1 LFFKCLRFHRK
12 IRCRC
17 HIDNHSSRGDETAIT
32 AGIPA
37 SAASLAA
44 TEEDDMSS
52 QHRITGVFSAAA
64 TPLNAD
70 GNPDLGLFT
79 EHCHRLLQEG
89 CHGVALL
96 GTTGEANS
104 FSGTER
110 RTILEA
116 ALKAGIPAERLLPGT
131 GVAAIPETVE
141 LTRHALSLGVT
152 KVVMLPPF
160 YYKGVSDDGL
170 FAAYSRVLETVADSR
185 LQVIL
190 YHIPQ
195 VSGVPLS
202 LPLIGRLIEAFPGT
216 VVGIKES
223 AGDFNNMQ
231 AMIAAYPG
239 FSVLAGADPLLLPLL
254 KAGGAGCITATS
266 NLVAD
271 SLRTVYDNVHDAAQS
286 GKVDAAQARINAYR
300 TLSNSYVQIPTI
312 KAMVGLKTG
321 NTAWNRTRPPLMPL
335 GEAEYAALSESFA
348 ALP

>member
-1 LFFKCLRFHRK
+1 LSDHK
-12 IRCRC
+12 
-17 HIDNHSSRGDETAIT
+17 
-32 AGIPA
+32 
-37 SAASLAA
+37 
-44 TEEDDMSS
+44 
-52 QHRITGVFSAAA
+52 ITGVYSAAT

-70 GNPDLGLFT
+70 GSPDLGLFT
-79 EHCHRLLQEG
+79 EHCHRLISEG

-104 FSGTER
+104 FSSAER

-116 ALKAGIPAERLLPGT
+116 ALEAGIAADQLLPGT
-131 GVAAIPETVE
+131 GVVAIPETVE
-141 LTRHALSLGVT
+141 LTKHALSLGVT

-160 YYKGVSDDGL
+160 YYKGVSDEGL
-170 FAAYSRVLETVADSR
+170 FASYAQVLEKIGDSR

-202 LPLIGRLIEAFPGT
+202 IPLISRLVEAFPET

-231 AMIAAYPG
+231 AIIAACPG
-239 FSVLAGADPLLLPLL
+239 FSVLCGADPLLLPLL

-266 NLVAD
+266 NLVAN
-271 SLRTVYDNVHDAAQS
+271 SLRTVYDHVHDETRAAE
-286 GKVDAAQARINAYR
+286 VEAAQARINAFR

-321 NTAWNRTRPPLMPL
+321 NAAWKRTRPPLLPL
-335 GEAEYAALSESFA
+335 NDTEYAALAEGYA
-348 ALP
+348 KLP

>member
-1 LFFKCLRFHRK
+1 MNKHK
-12 IRCRC
+12 
-17 HIDNHSSRGDETAIT
+17 
-32 AGIPA
+32 
-37 SAASLAA
+37 
-44 TEEDDMSS
+44 
-52 QHRITGVFSAAA
+52 ITGVYSAAA

-70 GNPDLGLFT
+70 GSPDLGLFT
-79 EHCHRLLQEG
+79 EHCQRLLSEG

-104 FSGTER
+104 FSSSER
-110 RTILEA
+110 KAILEA
-116 ALKAGIPAERLLPGT
+116 ALKAGIPADKLLPGT
-131 GVAAIPETVE
+131 GVVAIQETVD
-141 LTRHALSLGVT
+141 LTKHALSLGVT

-170 FAAYSRVLETVADSR
+170 FTAYSQILEKISDSK

-202 LPLIGRLIEAFPGT
+202 VPLIGRLIEAFPDT

-231 AMIAAYPG
+231 AIIAAYPG

-271 SLRTVYDNVHDAAQS
+271 SLRTVYDKVHDES
-286 GKVDAAQARINAYR
+286 GAEAVETAQARINAYR

-321 NTAWNRTRPPLMPL
+321 NPAWKRTRAPLMPISDADYTSL
-335 GEAEYAALSESFA
+335 ADAYKT
-348 ALP
+348 LP

>member
-1 LFFKCLRFHRK
+1 
-12 IRCRC
+12 
-17 HIDNHSSRGDETAIT
+17 
-32 AGIPA
+32 
-37 SAASLAA
+37 
-44 TEEDDMSS
+44 MSK
-52 QHRITGVFSAAA
+52 HRITGVFSAAT

-70 GNPDLGLFT
+70 GSPDLGLFT
-79 EHCHRLLQEG
+79 EHCHRLITEG

-104 FSGTER
+104 FSSAER
-110 RTILEA
+110 RAMLEA
-116 ALKAGIPAERLLPGT
+116 ALKAGVPADKLLPGT

-160 YYKGVSDDGL
+160 YYKGVSDEGL
-170 FAAYSRVLETVADSR
+170 FASYAQIFEKLGDNR

-202 LPLIGRLIEAFPGT
+202 IPLISRLIKAFPET

-231 AMIAAYPG
+231 AIIAECPG
-239 FSVLAGADPLLLPLL
+239 FSVLCGADPLLLPLL

-271 SLRTVYDNVHDAAQS
+271 SLRTVYDHVHDESHAAA
-286 GKVDAAQARINAYR
+286 VETAQARITAYR

-321 NTAWNRTRPPLMPL
+321 NPVWKRTRPPLMPISDT
-335 GEAEYAALSESFA
+335 EYAALAEGYA
-348 ALP
+348 KLQ